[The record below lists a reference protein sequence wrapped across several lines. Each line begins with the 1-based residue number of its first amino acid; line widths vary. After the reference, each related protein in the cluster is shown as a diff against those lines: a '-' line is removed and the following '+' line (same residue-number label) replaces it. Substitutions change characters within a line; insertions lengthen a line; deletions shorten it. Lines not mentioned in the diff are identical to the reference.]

1 LSRAQILT
9 DQFHYVSRTL
19 NDAIIQQEE
28 AVVPQVNEIN
38 RVVKDIALLNG
49 NIKITE
55 LVDGNANEMR
65 DQRDYLIRQL
75 SEQMGVKFT
84 ENDDGTTDVY
94 VTDAA
99 TGTDYYLVNG
109 SQFGTVNAAGT
120 PAVVTLTDYLGVTS
134 NPLDPTSATPFY
146 SSDTAGGQ
154 LWATLKMRDVTIPD
168 YLTQVDA
175 LAFAIAGEVNT
186 QHAAGFDIAGNPG
199 GAFFTGSTAAS
210 IGLDPAIDFNAIA
223 ASGSAISTG
232 DNSNAVAL
240 AQLLNDATTM
250 GTSTFSNYY
259 NSLVAQVG
267 LDVQTANTVVKQ
279 DEAFMKQLTTL
290 RDSQSG
296 VSLDEELA
304 NLIQYQ
310 RSYQASAKL
319 ITTATEMMDVVLAM
333 V

>member
-1 LSRAQILT
+1 
-9 DQFHYVSRTL
+9 
-19 NDAIIQQEE
+19 
-28 AVVPQVNEIN
+28 
-38 RVVKDIALLNG
+38 
-49 NIKITE
+49 
-55 LVDGNANEMR
+55 
-65 DQRDYLIRQL
+65 
-75 SEQMGVKFT
+75 
-84 ENDDGTTDVY
+84 
-94 VTDAA
+94 
-99 TGTDYYLVNG
+99 
-109 SQFGTVNAAGT
+109 
-120 PAVVTLTDYLGVTS
+120 
-134 NPLDPTSATPFY
+134 
-146 SSDTAGGQ
+146 
-154 LWATLKMRDVTIPD
+154 
-168 YLTQVDA
+168 
-175 LAFAIAGEVNT
+175 
-186 QHAAGFDIAGNPG
+186 
-199 GAFFTGSTAAS
+199 
-210 IGLDPAIDFNAIA
+210 
-223 ASGSAISTG
+223 
-232 DNSNAVAL
+232 VAL